1 MNSQQVFI
9 ARPST
14 SMSGQHTISSGTL
27 SMISVLFVDDNTDL
41 FGQIRSFLE
50 KTGDIRIDNA
60 RSIKQAI
67 EKTRG
72 RTYDVILSY
81 EQIPEVNGIEFVS
94 DMNGIEFLK
103 YLKSSGNATPVI
115 LLCRRGS
122 QKIAVQE
129 VTIGTE
135 ISIPKNGDI
144 RPHLIEM
151 VTLIKQTM
159 LRRKAEREVKMQND
173 QLTSILSATPL
184 GIFQVRNQVI
194 TWANP
199 QFAGMLGYEESYPVG
214 KEMCG
219 FFKSPDDFERVCQ
232 ELRITRTPRSFG
244 MAECSLVKND
254 HTSLVCQLQVQ
265 AVDPRDI
272 GKGGTFIVTDVSEK
286 RRMADAL
293 KESEARYREVL
304 QNTQSIIIRMD
315 TQGTITFFNRF
326 ALAFFDYTADE
337 VIGKNVVGT
346 IVAEKSR
353 SGHDLSMMANDLGFN
368 AEGYAVNVNE
378 NVRRNGDRVWIAWI
392 NKAIRDEQGHIIE
405 ILCIG
410 NDITD
415 RKRTGEVRISTDTWK
430 DIVVADTDVKEEVF
444 DAVFHISTEISIE
457 GREGK
462 SVGTTFLIGDADNVM
477 AKSRQISLN
486 AFEGQKP
493 ESRMITNQDIKENIK
508 EFAQLDGA
516 FVIDG
521 SGYIRA
527 QSRYITVD
535 TSNVSLPKGMGTRHN
550 SVAAMTQVTSAVGIV
565 VSQSGG
571 GITIFKNGLILKKIT
586 L

>member
-1 MNSQQVFI
+1 
-9 ARPST
+9 
-14 SMSGQHTISSGTL
+14 MSGQHAIFFGTL
-27 SMISVLFVDDNTDL
+27 FMISVLFVDDNTDL

-50 KTGDIRIDNA
+50 KSGDIRLDNA

-67 EKTRG
+67 EKVKG

-103 YLKSSGNATPVI
+103 YLRSSGNPTPVI
-115 LLCRRGS
+115 LLGRRGP

-129 VTIGTE
+129 VTVGTE
-135 ISIPKNGDI
+135 IIIPKNGDI
-144 RPHLIEM
+144 RPYLLEM

-159 LRRKAEREVKMQND
+159 LRRKAEREVKVQND
-173 QLTSILSATPL
+173 QLTAILSATPL
-184 GIFQVRNQVI
+184 GIFQARNQVI
-194 TWANP
+194 TWVNP
-199 QFAGMLGYEESYPVG
+199 QFAQMLGYEESYLVG
-214 KEMCG
+214 KETAG
-219 FFKSPDDFERVCQ
+219 FFTAPEDFERVSH
-232 ELRITRTPRSFG
+232 ELRITRSSRGFSV
-244 MAECSLVKND
+244 AECTLVKKD
-254 HTSLVCQLQVQ
+254 HTFLVCQVQVLT
-265 AVDPRDI
+265 ADPRDI
-272 GKGGTFIVTDVSEK
+272 DKGGTFIVTDITEK
-286 RRMADAL
+286 RKIADAL

-315 TQGTITFFNRF
+315 TLGNITFFNRF
-326 ALAFFDYTADE
+326 ALSFFDYTSDE

-346 IVAEKSR
+346 IVLQKAR

-415 RKRTGEVRISTDTWK
+415 RKRSGEVRISTDTWK

-521 SGYIRA
+521 SGSIRA

-535 TSNVSLPKGMGTRHN
+535 TSSVSLPKGMGTRHN
-550 SVAAMTQVTSAVGIV
+550 SVAAMTQVTNAVGIV

>member
-1 MNSQQVFI
+1 
-9 ARPST
+9 
-14 SMSGQHTISSGTL
+14 MSGQHAISKGTF

-41 FGQIRSFLE
+41 FGQIRTFLE
-50 KTGDIRIDNA
+50 KSGDIRIDNA
-60 RSIKQAI
+60 RSIKQAV
-67 EKTRG
+67 EKIKS
-72 RTYDVILSY
+72 RTYDVLLSY

-103 YLKSSGNATPVI
+103 YLKSTGNTTPVI
-115 LLCRRGS
+115 LLCRRGL

-129 VTIGTE
+129 VANGTE
-135 ISIPKNGDI
+135 IRIPKNGDI
-144 RPHLIEM
+144 SPQLLEM

-159 LRRKAEREVKMQND
+159 LRRKAEREVKGQND
-173 QLTSILSATPL
+173 QLTRILSATPL
-184 GIFQVRNQVI
+184 GIFQVKNQVI

-199 QFAGMLGYEESYPVG
+199 QFTDMLGYDESYPVG
-214 KEMCG
+214 KEMSS
-219 FFKSPDDFERVCQ
+219 FFKTAEDFERVSH
-232 ELRITRTPRSFG
+232 ELRITQTSRGFG
-244 MAECSLVKND
+244 KAECSLVKKD
-254 HTSLVCQLQVQ
+254 HTFLACQIQVQ
-265 AVDPRDI
+265 AVDPRLT
-272 GKGGTFIVTDVSEK
+272 GMAGTFVVTDVSEK
-286 RRMADAL
+286 KKIADAL
-293 KESEARYREVL
+293 KESEARYREVI
-304 QNTQSIIIRMD
+304 QNTQNIIIRMD
-315 TQGTITFFNRF
+315 TQGNITFFNRF
-326 ALAFFDYTADE
+326 ALSFFDYTSDE

-346 IVAEKSR
+346 IVAEKAR

-378 NVRRNGDRVWIAWI
+378 NIRRNGDRVWIAWI

-415 RKRTGEVRISTDTWK
+415 RKQTGAVRISTDTWK
-430 DIVVADTDVKEEVF
+430 DIVVAETDVKEEVF

-550 SVAAMTQVTSAVGIV
+550 SVAAMTQVTNAVGIV

>member
-1 MNSQQVFI
+1 
-9 ARPST
+9 
-14 SMSGQHTISSGTL
+14 MSGQHAITPGTF

-50 KTGDIRIDNA
+50 KGGDIRLDTA

-67 EKTRG
+67 EKMKG

-103 YLKSSGNATPVI
+103 YLKSSGNSTPVI
-115 LLCRRGS
+115 LLGRRGS

-144 RPHLIEM
+144 RPYFLEM

-159 LRRKAEREVKMQND
+159 LRRKAEREIKVQND
-173 QLTSILSATPL
+173 QLTAILSATPL

-194 TWANP
+194 TWVNP
-199 QFAGMLGYEESYPVG
+199 QFAQMLGYEESYLVG
-214 KEMCG
+214 KEIAS
-219 FFKSPDDFERVCQ
+219 FFTAPEDFERVSH
-232 ELRITRTPRSFG
+232 ELRISRSSHGFSV
-244 MAECSLVKND
+244 AECTLVKKD
-254 HTSLVCQLQVQ
+254 HTSLVCQLRVQ
-265 AVDPRDI
+265 TADPRDI
-272 GKGGTFIVTDVSEK
+272 DKGGTFIVTDITEK
-286 RRMADAL
+286 RKIADAL
-293 KESEARYREVL
+293 KDSEARYREVL

-315 TQGTITFFNRF
+315 TLGNITFFNRF
-326 ALAFFDYTADE
+326 ALSFFDYTSDE

-346 IVAEKSR
+346 IVPQKAR

-415 RKRTGEVRISTDTWK
+415 RKRSGEVRISTDTWK

-571 GITIFKNGLILKKIT
+571 GITIFKKGLILKKIT